1 MTEHGGINVG
11 DKFSSF
17 SALNTRIRQYEVQN
31 NIEFY
36 KRDSRTIES
45 ARKRGIK
52 RELSEDLQFYQIRY
66 SCINGGKE
74 HNSKTNG
81 ERPKQSSFRKGCPAY
96 FSVGVSEDGK
106 FLVVKSIED
115 HHNHVISKGLFEML
129 PRERRLPEEELKEA
143 EKLVSLQVNNKLMRD
158 HLQDKTGKK
167 VILKDISNIISKV
180 NASKKSDNIESL
192 VSKLKKTGSVVEV
205 FHDFNNQV
213 QGVFYQDEEMQK
225 IFSAYC
231 DIVFVDA
238 TYKLNDLRMP
248 LYVIMIED
256 SLGQSEVAA
265 ICLLNSEEKPVLQ
278 HLIKCFQKHN
288 PDSSGIKVIMA
299 DKDIVERDVFKE
311 EFPDASLLICKFH
324 VLRTFNREI
333 TTEKMGIS
341 SAQRYVA
348 LELIQKLVHSSSEE
362 DYNANLKLIET
373 TCPRQIFNY
382 IDTNWHN
389 IRNEWVLGLTYFEGS
404 LMNTTNNR
412 IESFNQ
418 KLKQVIKLYSG
429 LDLFFENFISLIGTL
444 RNERDYKGSVEIQK
458 VPVHIKA
465 MNTTSAEYKYS
476 QLLTGY
482 ASYFVIDELK
492 KARKMETIFK
502 TTNSTSHSDDDMEL
516 NTNSCTCN
524 FRKSMGLPCKHIFFA
539 RLIISIELYDTE
551 LCVSRWT
558 RSYYRENTRLF
569 STMVSSSKTFCS
581 SSSNVSQVVDTRNTT
596 LHVLSENQKYKKAF
610 FVAQNLAA
618 ACSAVGMKE
627 FISRMK
633 LLTEIEELW
642 KNNHTVEVEESCT
655 ASSAKAEPVFALD
668 IDKQVPVYIDEV
680 HAVSNEST
688 VEADS
693 CFILEGQTIVPEN
706 ASVPCID
713 IVLEEHT
720 TFPENTGVEFIDIS
734 VPTTSHRANSKASVY
749 NDDLSIAVQ
758 EFLHTIAD
766 QSAALCAEKGT
777 CRIDGDEVKN
787 CLDKLLP
794 SAEMLLNLN
803 NQAAAKPYF
812 TEEGWLTV
820 ESILRILED
829 QYLKQIKRK
838 EFPSNVSQKKGK
850 GKKTSRKNC
859 SPTKGI
865 ESEGNNRKRKR
876 DVPDLENN
884 ICNDKDDTITFFPNV
899 METMQSLRGEI
910 IDFIKMYDPK
920 KVLPRVGNPIN
931 TVFKYHDGTRS
942 LSDDQ
947 RDSITQYL
955 CTFQEVRS
963 LSHIDNASL
972 IHSLIEFIIKRKT
985 ENDLHQNNESLSDLK
1000 MPTKQKRKGR
1010 PKGSQQTVIGLPKK
1024 RGKNKL
1030 IPFFKRTVDEKE
1042 REILSWLVSV
1052 DSVMKASGGTLLDEE
1067 DLVGLSED
1075 SLPYRCLDDYVDLT
1089 IVQKNFTS
1097 SAWLFILSIVKEKQ
1111 QKGGYIFFVHTVM
1124 FLLLQKMMMLLNVTF
1139 VCYGG
1144 I

>member
-1 MTEHGGINVG
+1 MASVGLDTKDSYNIKNGLKERNGDVDVNVDEDTEDRGQWGSKWEFILSCIGLSVGLGNVWRFPYLAYENAGAAFLIAYLVLQFLIGKPMYFMELVMGQFSGLGPTGVWKMNPSAKGIGISMALISLVVAIYYNVIMAYTLIYF
-11 DKFSSF
+11 FSSMQKT
-17 SALNTRIRQYEVQN
+17 LPWTVC
-31 NIEFY
+31 
-36 KRDSRTIES
+36 
-45 ARKRGIK
+45 
-52 RELSEDLQFYQIRY
+52 ED
-66 SCINGGKE
+66 
-74 HNSKTNG
+74 
-81 ERPKQSSFRKGCPAY
+81 
-96 FSVGVSEDGK
+96 
-106 FLVVKSIED
+106 
-115 HHNHVISKGLFEML
+115 GLFEML

-539 RLIISIELYDTE
+539 RLLISIDLFGTE

-569 STMVSSSKTFCS
+569 SPMVSPSKTFCN
-581 SSSNVSQVVDTRNTT
+581 SSNKVSNASQVVDPRNTT
-596 LHVLSENQKYKKAF
+596 LLSENQKYKKAF
-610 FVAQNLAA
+610 FVAQKLAA

-627 FISRMK
+627 FMSRMK

-642 KNNHTVEVEESCT
+642 KNNHTVEVEDSCT
-655 ASSAKAEPVFALD
+655 
-668 IDKQVPVYIDEV
+668 
-680 HAVSNEST
+680 
-688 VEADS
+688 
-693 CFILEGQTIVPEN
+693 
-706 ASVPCID
+706 
-713 IVLEEHT
+713 
-720 TFPENTGVEFIDIS
+720 
-734 VPTTSHRANSKASVY
+734 
-749 NDDLSIAVQ
+749 
-758 EFLHTIAD
+758 
-766 QSAALCAEKGT
+766 
-777 CRIDGDEVKN
+777 
-787 CLDKLLP
+787 
-794 SAEMLLNLN
+794 
-803 NQAAAKPYF
+803 
-812 TEEGWLTV
+812 
-820 ESILRILED
+820 
-829 QYLKQIKRK
+829 
-838 EFPSNVSQKKGK
+838 GK
-850 GKKTSRKNC
+850 
-859 SPTKGI
+859 
-865 ESEGNNRKRKR
+865 
-876 DVPDLENN
+876 
-884 ICNDKDDTITFFPNV
+884 
-899 METMQSLRGEI
+899 
-910 IDFIKMYDPK
+910 
-920 KVLPRVGNPIN
+920 
-931 TVFKYHDGTRS
+931 
-942 LSDDQ
+942 
-947 RDSITQYL
+947 
-955 CTFQEVRS
+955 
-963 LSHIDNASL
+963 
-972 IHSLIEFIIKRKT
+972 
-985 ENDLHQNNESLSDLK
+985 
-1000 MPTKQKRKGR
+1000 
-1010 PKGSQQTVIGLPKK
+1010 
-1024 RGKNKL
+1024 
-1030 IPFFKRTVDEKE
+1030 
-1042 REILSWLVSV
+1042 
-1052 DSVMKASGGTLLDEE
+1052 
-1067 DLVGLSED
+1067 
-1075 SLPYRCLDDYVDLT
+1075 
-1089 IVQKNFTS
+1089 
-1097 SAWLFILSIVKEKQ
+1097 
-1111 QKGGYIFFVHTVM
+1111 
-1124 FLLLQKMMMLLNVTF
+1124 
-1139 VCYGG
+1139 
-1144 I
+1144 

>member
-17 SALNTRIRQYEVQN
+17 SALNTRIRQYEVQK

-74 HNSKTNG
+74 HNSKANG

-96 FSVGVSEDGK
+96 ISVGVSEDGK

-205 FHDFNNQV
+205 FHDLNNQV

-231 DIVFVDA
+231 DIIFVDA

-539 RLIISIELYDTE
+539 RLLISIDLFGTE

-569 STMVSSSKTFCS
+569 SPMVSPSKTFCN
-581 SSSNVSQVVDTRNTT
+581 SSNKVSNASQVVDPRNTT
-596 LHVLSENQKYKKAF
+596 LLSENQKYKKAF
-610 FVAQNLAA
+610 FVAQKLAA

-627 FISRMK
+627 FMSRMK

-642 KNNHTVEVEESCT
+642 KNNHTVEVEDSCT
-655 ASSAKAEPVFALD
+655 ASTEKAEPVFALD
-668 IDKQVPVYIDEV
+668 IDKQVPVYIDGV

-706 ASVPCID
+706 ASVQCID

-720 TFPENTGVEFIDIS
+720 TFPENTGVECIDIS
-734 VPTTSHRANSKASVY
+734 VPTTSHRANSIASV
-749 NDDLSIAVQ
+749 NKDGLSIAVQ
-758 EFLHTIAD
+758 EFIHTIAD

-787 CLDKLLP
+787 CLEELLP

-850 GKKTSRKNC
+850 
-859 SPTKGI
+859 
-865 ESEGNNRKRKR
+865 
-876 DVPDLENN
+876 
-884 ICNDKDDTITFFPNV
+884 
-899 METMQSLRGEI
+899 
-910 IDFIKMYDPK
+910 
-920 KVLPRVGNPIN
+920 
-931 TVFKYHDGTRS
+931 DG
-942 LSDDQ
+942 
-947 RDSITQYL
+947 
-955 CTFQEVRS
+955 
-963 LSHIDNASL
+963 
-972 IHSLIEFIIKRKT
+972 
-985 ENDLHQNNESLSDLK
+985 SLSDLK
-1000 MPTKQKRKGR
+1000 MPTKLKRKGR

-1030 IPFFKRTVDEKE
+1030 VPFFKRTVDEKE

-1052 DSVMKASGGTLLDEE
+1052 DSVMKSSGGTLLDEE

-1097 SAWLFILSIVKEKQ
+1097 SAWLYLSSIVKEKQ
-1111 QKGGYIFFVHTVM
+1111 QKGGYILCTYCNVFITTENDDAVECDFC
-1124 FLLLQKMMMLLNVTF
+1124 LLWWHISCIKLKSKPKVKHWY
-1139 VCYGG
+1139 CKSCR
-1144 I
+1144 